1 MLTGIF
7 KQPVKGPVRATGVNL
22 EGDRQADL
30 TVHGGADKA
39 VYVYPAEHY
48 PYWQHEL
55 GRKLPWG
62 IFGENLTVED
72 APLDTRSRSATGS
85 ESAPPSSSSPNRDYP
100 ASNSESASTTR
111 EWSDVS

>member
-7 KQPVKGPVRATGVNL
+7 KEPVKGPVRATGVNL

-55 GRKLPWG
+55 VASCLGASS
-62 IFGENLTVED
+62 GE
-72 APLDTRSRSATGS
+72 PHS
-85 ESAPPSSSSPNRDYP
+85 
-100 ASNSESASTTR
+100 
-111 EWSDVS
+111 